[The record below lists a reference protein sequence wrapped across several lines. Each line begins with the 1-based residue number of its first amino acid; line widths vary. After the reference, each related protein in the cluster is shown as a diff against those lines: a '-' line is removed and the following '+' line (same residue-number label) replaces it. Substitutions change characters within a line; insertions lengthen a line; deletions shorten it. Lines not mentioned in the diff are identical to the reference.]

1 MEIYAVLQNL
11 VSWITFLPPIEEI
24 FQTNK
29 ELPDTDNKEIF
40 QTNNVTNFDEVWLVA
55 WCSNPF
61 LLLKREKKKLSFSTG
76 FSFYAS
82 E

>member
-55 WCSNPF
+55 W
-61 LLLKREKKKLSFSTG
+61 
-76 FSFYAS
+76 
-82 E
+82 